1 MENLDIKDFQSV
13 SSVSELDNILLV
25 QSTGV
30 NGKMTVALFKTAV
43 RNDVTPSIK
52 ENVWW
57 IGTVN
62 TGIVAAGKTPEF
74 RKGDLGIEW
83 KYTTDTAW
91 KLLVNYESISLTFDD
106 LTEAQK
112 NSLKL
117 HFSDLTGAE
126 IAQLQQPARD
136 MIATLQATNTSVT
149 DAENLRV
156 EAEEKRK
163 TDTAAAIKSATDAA
177 GAANTAAK
185 NVQDGKTPAFEIGTV
200 QQGTSASAAVTANGT
215 DASGNPKYR
224 INLTLPKGDKGDN
237 GKTPVFEIGTVS
249 QGSSASASVTA
260 NGTDSS
266 GNPKYKINLTLPKG
280 DKGNPGTDGEDG
292 KTPSFEI
299 GTVDKGES
307 ASATVTANGTDSSGN
322 PKYRINL
329 TLPKG
334 DKGDNGKTPVFEI
347 GTVSQGSSASASV
360 TANGTDSSGNPK
372 YKINLTLPKGD
383 KGNPGTDGEDGKTP
397 SFEIG
402 TVDKG
407 ESASATVTANG
418 TDSSGNPKYRINLT
432 LPKGD
437 KGNPGT
443 DGEDGTDG
451 KTPVLEF
458 GTVATGNP
466 GTQASATLTANGTTA
481 EGNPK
486 YLLSLTIPRGDKGL
500 PGEGSGNVSAS
511 GTGLV
516 AGKKYLFVPSS
527 NGSTEGSFV
536 EYAAPTIPEQ
546 VQPDWNATS
555 GKGAILHKPTI
566 PAKVSQLTNDSNFV
580 SKSYVDDEIDK
591 IPTPDVS
598 AQIGAHNTSGTAH
611 ADIRT
616 LITNYLSTAKGYTDT
631 QISAL
636 IGTAPEIL
644 DTLGELA
651 AAVLNNQDAV
661 TAINNAIAQKL
672 GKTEAQNLYVA
683 LQGYVAYSQ
692 AEKTKLAGI
701 AAGANKITVDS
712 SLSGTSTNPVQ
723 NKVINTALA
732 GKAASSHTHTKSQIV
747 DFPTIPTD
755 NNQLANG
762 AGYLTDAPD
771 DNKQYGRK
779 NGAWS
784 EVVAGAGGGVEYYDI
799 NWLLDMYED
808 GNCTQEQ
815 YDGLLDAVQNNKYMG
830 FPTFS
835 MVGDDSIISLSV
847 IIGLAVQNLAGA
859 SVIKWVITPS
869 LQVESSSGDI
879 LGGRKVDENS
889 STAAVIYLRTDNF
902 PVAVNPVTLNVS
914 MPESENSADEY
925 IFQFTSG
932 ISPTVLTM
940 PAYIK
945 WVNEP
950 VIEANKTYQV
960 SIVNKIAVIGG
971 VD

>member
-266 GNPKYKINLTLPKG
+266 GNPKYK
-280 DKGNPGTDGEDG
+280 
-292 KTPSFEI
+292 
-299 GTVDKGES
+299 
-307 ASATVTANGTDSSGN
+307 
-322 PKYRINL
+322 
-329 TLPKG
+329 
-334 DKGDNGKTPVFEI
+334 
-347 GTVSQGSSASASV
+347 
-360 TANGTDSSGNPK
+360 
-372 YKINLTLPKGD
+372 
-383 KGNPGTDGEDGKTP
+383 
-397 SFEIG
+397 
-402 TVDKG
+402 
-407 ESASATVTANG
+407 
-418 TDSSGNPKYRINLT
+418 INLT

-971 VD
+971 VE

>member
-136 MIATLQATNTSVT
+136 MIATLQVTNTSVT

-215 DASGNPKYR
+215 DA
-224 INLTLPKGDKGDN
+224 
-237 GKTPVFEIGTVS
+237 
-249 QGSSASASVTA
+249 
-260 NGTDSS
+260 
-266 GNPKYKINLTLPKG
+266 
-280 DKGNPGTDGEDG
+280 
-292 KTPSFEI
+292 
-299 GTVDKGES
+299 
-307 ASATVTANGTDSSGN
+307 SGN

-536 EYAAPTIPEQ
+536 EYTAPTIPEQ
-546 VQPDWNATS
+546 VQPDWNAAS
-555 GKGAILHKPTI
+555 GKGAILNKPTI
-566 PAKVSQLTNDSNFV
+566 PTKVSQLTNDSNYA
-580 SKSYVDDEIDK
+580 SKTYVDEEIDK

-598 AQIGAHNTSGTAH
+598 AQIGAHNTSETAH
-611 ADIRT
+611 PYIRSLIAD
-616 LITNYLSTAKGYTDT
+616 YLSTAKGYADEK
-631 QISAL
+631 IAAL

-651 AAVLNNQDAV
+651 DAIVNNQEAV
-661 TAINNAIAQKL
+661 TAIDNAISQKL
-672 GKTEAQNLYVA
+672 GKTEAQGLYVA

-692 AEKTKLAGI
+692 AEKNKLAGI
-701 AAGANKITVDS
+701 QANA
-712 SLSGTSTNPVQ
+712 N
-723 NKVINTALA
+723 N
-732 GKAASSHTHTKSQIV
+732 
-747 DFPTIPTD
+747 FP
-755 NNQLANG
+755 
-762 AGYLTDAPD
+762 DAPS

-799 NWLLDMYED
+799 NWLLGVDEG

-815 YDGLLDAVQNNKYMG
+815 YDSLIEAINNNCYFG
-830 FPTFS
+830 FPVNTHVQS
-835 MVGDDSIISLSV
+835 NGDVIVSTSVGDGETSTMVIQEYVVSSSLTVSTSIGAIYSSDMQIDNVVGDSNGNASLMLRVNMLHVVANCTRLSV
-847 IIGLAVQNLAGA
+847 YINLIGYNEG
-859 SVIKWVITPS
+859 
-869 LQVESSSGDI
+869 
-879 LGGRKVDENS
+879 
-889 STAAVIYLRTDNF
+889 
-902 PVAVNPVTLNVS
+902 
-914 MPESENSADEY
+914 
-925 IFQFTSG
+925 IFQFTCGSTPVTLVMP
-932 ISPTVLTM
+932 STV
-940 PAYIK
+940 K
-945 WVNEP
+945 WINEP
-950 VIEANKTYQV
+950 TIEANKTYQV
-960 SIVNKIAVIGG
+960 SVLNNIAVIGG
-971 VD
+971 VQ

>member
-215 DASGNPKYR
+215 DAS
-224 INLTLPKGDKGDN
+224 
-237 GKTPVFEIGTVS
+237 S
-249 QGSSASASVTA
+249 
-260 NGTDSS
+260 
-266 GNPKYKINLTLPKG
+266 
-280 DKGNPGTDGEDG
+280 
-292 KTPSFEI
+292 
-299 GTVDKGES
+299 
-307 ASATVTANGTDSSGN
+307 N

-971 VD
+971 VE

>member
-136 MIATLQATNTSVT
+136 MIATLQVTNTSVT

-215 DASGNPKYR
+215 D
-224 INLTLPKGDKGDN
+224 
-237 GKTPVFEIGTVS
+237 
-249 QGSSASASVTA
+249 
-260 NGTDSS
+260 
-266 GNPKYKINLTLPKG
+266 
-280 DKGNPGTDGEDG
+280 
-292 KTPSFEI
+292 
-299 GTVDKGES
+299 
-307 ASATVTANGTDSSGN
+307 SSGN

-372 YKINLTLPKGD
+372 YK
-383 KGNPGTDGEDGKTP
+383 
-397 SFEIG
+397 
-402 TVDKG
+402 
-407 ESASATVTANG
+407 
-418 TDSSGNPKYRINLT
+418 INLT

-808 GNCTQEQ
+808 GNCTQAQ
-815 YDGLLDAVQNNKYMG
+815 YDSLIEAINNNCYFGVPVNMYVQSNG
-830 FPTFS
+830 DVIVS
-835 MVGDDSIISLSV
+835 MFAGDGEASMMVIKEYVVSSSLTVSTSHGAIYSSYRQIDNVVGDSNGNASLTLRMNMLHVVTNCTRLSV
-847 IIGLAVQNLAGA
+847 YIGV
-859 SVIKWVITPS
+859 V
-869 LQVESSSGDI
+869 
-879 LGGRKVDENS
+879 GGNEG
-889 STAAVIYLRTDNF
+889 
-902 PVAVNPVTLNVS
+902 
-914 MPESENSADEY
+914 
-925 IFQFTSG
+925 IFQFTCGSTPVTLVMP
-932 ISPTVLTM
+932 STV
-940 PAYIK
+940 K
-945 WVNEP
+945 WINEP
-950 VIEANKTYQV
+950 TIEANKTYQV
-960 SIVNKIAVIGG
+960 SVLNNIAVIGG
-971 VD
+971 VQ

>member
-224 INLTLPKGDKGDN
+224 
-237 GKTPVFEIGTVS
+237 
-249 QGSSASASVTA
+249 
-260 NGTDSS
+260 
-266 GNPKYKINLTLPKG
+266 
-280 DKGNPGTDGEDG
+280 
-292 KTPSFEI
+292 
-299 GTVDKGES
+299 
-307 ASATVTANGTDSSGN
+307 
-322 PKYRINL
+322 
-329 TLPKG
+329 
-334 DKGDNGKTPVFEI
+334 
-347 GTVSQGSSASASV
+347 
-360 TANGTDSSGNPK
+360 
-372 YKINLTLPKGD
+372 INLTLPKGD

-971 VD
+971 VE

>member
-136 MIATLQATNTSVT
+136 MIATLQVTNTSVT

-224 INLTLPKGDKGDN
+224 
-237 GKTPVFEIGTVS
+237 
-249 QGSSASASVTA
+249 
-260 NGTDSS
+260 
-266 GNPKYKINLTLPKG
+266 
-280 DKGNPGTDGEDG
+280 
-292 KTPSFEI
+292 
-299 GTVDKGES
+299 
-307 ASATVTANGTDSSGN
+307 
-322 PKYRINL
+322 
-329 TLPKG
+329 
-334 DKGDNGKTPVFEI
+334 
-347 GTVSQGSSASASV
+347 
-360 TANGTDSSGNPK
+360 
-372 YKINLTLPKGD
+372 INLTLPKGD

-971 VD
+971 VE

>member
-1 MENLDIKDFQSV
+1 MENKDIKDFQSV
-13 SSVSELDNILLV
+13 STVSELDNILLV

-112 NSLKL
+112 DSLKL
-117 HFSDLTGAE
+117 HFSDLTEADIAE
-126 IAQLQQPARD
+126 LKQPAQD
-136 MIATLQATNTSVT
+136 MIAELENTNTSIT
-149 DAENLRV
+149 AAEALRV
-156 EAEEKRK
+156 EAEKKRQ

-177 GAANTAAK
+177 GAANTAAE
-185 NVQDGKTPAFEIGTV
+185 NVEDGKTPSFAIGTV
-200 QQGTSASAAVTANGT
+200 SQGTSASATVTADGT
-215 DASGNPKYR
+215 D
-224 INLTLPKGDKGDN
+224 
-237 GKTPVFEIGTVS
+237 
-249 QGSSASASVTA
+249 TA
-260 NGTDSS
+260 
-266 GNPKYKINLTLPKG
+266 GNPKYKINLVLPQ
-280 DKGNPGTDGEDG
+280 
-292 KTPSFEI
+292 
-299 GTVDKGES
+299 
-307 ASATVTANGTDSSGN
+307 
-322 PKYRINL
+322 
-329 TLPKG
+329 G
-334 DKGDNGKTPVFEI
+334 DKGDT
-347 GTVSQGSSASASV
+347 
-360 TANGTDSSGNPK
+360 
-372 YKINLTLPKGD
+372 
-383 KGNPGTDGEDGKTP
+383 
-397 SFEIG
+397 
-402 TVDKG
+402 
-407 ESASATVTANG
+407 
-418 TDSSGNPKYRINLT
+418 
-432 LPKGD
+432 
-437 KGNPGT
+437 
-443 DGEDGTDG
+443 G
-451 KTPVLEF
+451 KTPVLEI
-458 GTVATGNP
+458 GSTTTGNP
-466 GTQASATLTANGTTA
+466 GTQASATLTANGTTTS
-481 EGNPK
+481 GNPK

-511 GTGLV
+511 GSGLV
-516 AGKKYLFVPSS
+516 SGKKYLFVPAG
-527 NGSTEGSFV
+527 NNSTEGSFV
-536 EYAAPTIPEQ
+536 EYTAPTIPEQ
-546 VQPDWNATS
+546 VQPDWNAAS
-555 GKGAILHKPTI
+555 GKGAILNKPTI
-566 PAKVSQLTNDSNFV
+566 PTKVSQLTNDSNYA
-580 SKSYVDDEIDK
+580 SKTYVDEEIDK

-598 AQIGAHNTSGTAH
+598 AQIGAHNTSETAH
-611 ADIRT
+611 PYIRSLIAD
-616 LITNYLSTAKGYTDT
+616 YLSTAKGYADEK
-631 QISAL
+631 IAAL
-636 IGTAPEIL
+636 IGSAPEIL

-651 AAVLNNQDAV
+651 DAIVNNQEAV
-661 TAINNAIAQKL
+661 TAIDNAISQKL

-692 AEKTKLAGI
+692 AEKNKLAGI
-701 AAGANKITVDS
+701 QANA
-712 SLSGTSTNPVQ
+712 N
-723 NKVINTALA
+723 N
-732 GKAASSHTHTKSQIV
+732 
-747 DFPTIPTD
+747 FP
-755 NNQLANG
+755 
-762 AGYLTDAPD
+762 DAPS

-971 VD
+971 VE

>member
-334 DKGDNGKTPVFEI
+334 DKG
-347 GTVSQGSSASASV
+347 
-360 TANGTDSSGNPK
+360 
-372 YKINLTLPKGD
+372 
-383 KGNPGTDGEDGKTP
+383 
-397 SFEIG
+397 
-402 TVDKG
+402 
-407 ESASATVTANG
+407 
-418 TDSSGNPKYRINLT
+418 
-432 LPKGD
+432 
-437 KGNPGT
+437 NPGT

-536 EYAAPTIPEQ
+536 EYASPTIPEQ

-971 VD
+971 VE

>member
-136 MIATLQATNTSVT
+136 MIATLQVTNTSVT

-224 INLTLPKGDKGDN
+224 INL
-237 GKTPVFEIGTVS
+237 
-249 QGSSASASVTA
+249 A
-260 NGTDSS
+260 
-266 GNPKYKINLTLPKG
+266 
-280 DKGNPGTDGEDG
+280 
-292 KTPSFEI
+292 
-299 GTVDKGES
+299 
-307 ASATVTANGTDSSGN
+307 
-322 PKYRINL
+322 
-329 TLPKG
+329 LPKG

-971 VD
+971 VE

>member
-215 DASGNPKYR
+215 DA
-224 INLTLPKGDKGDN
+224 
-237 GKTPVFEIGTVS
+237 
-249 QGSSASASVTA
+249 
-260 NGTDSS
+260 
-266 GNPKYKINLTLPKG
+266 
-280 DKGNPGTDGEDG
+280 
-292 KTPSFEI
+292 
-299 GTVDKGES
+299 
-307 ASATVTANGTDSSGN
+307 SGN

-847 IIGLAVQNLAGA
+847 IIGLAIQNLAGA

-971 VD
+971 VE

>member
-1 MENLDIKDFQSV
+1 M
-13 SSVSELDNILLV
+13 
-25 QSTGV
+25 
-30 NGKMTVALFKTAV
+30 
-43 RNDVTPSIK
+43 
-52 ENVWW
+52 
-57 IGTVN
+57 
-62 TGIVAAGKTPEF
+62 
-74 RKGDLGIEW
+74 
-83 KYTTDTAW
+83 
-91 KLLVNYESISLTFDD
+91 
-106 LTEAQK
+106 
-112 NSLKL
+112 
-117 HFSDLTGAE
+117 
-126 IAQLQQPARD
+126 
-136 MIATLQATNTSVT
+136 
-149 DAENLRV
+149 
-156 EAEEKRK
+156 
-163 TDTAAAIKSATDAA
+163 
-177 GAANTAAK
+177 
-185 NVQDGKTPAFEIGTV
+185 
-200 QQGTSASAAVTANGT
+200 
-215 DASGNPKYR
+215 
-224 INLTLPKGDKGDN
+224 
-237 GKTPVFEIGTVS
+237 
-249 QGSSASASVTA
+249 
-260 NGTDSS
+260 
-266 GNPKYKINLTLPKG
+266 LPKG
-280 DKGNPGTDGEDG
+280 DKGNP
-292 KTPSFEI
+292 
-299 GTVDKGES
+299 
-307 ASATVTANGTDSSGN
+307 
-322 PKYRINL
+322 
-329 TLPKG
+329 
-334 DKGDNGKTPVFEI
+334 
-347 GTVSQGSSASASV
+347 
-360 TANGTDSSGNPK
+360 
-372 YKINLTLPKGD
+372 
-383 KGNPGTDGEDGKTP
+383 
-397 SFEIG
+397 
-402 TVDKG
+402 
-407 ESASATVTANG
+407 
-418 TDSSGNPKYRINLT
+418 
-432 LPKGD
+432 
-437 KGNPGT
+437 
-443 DGEDGTDG
+443 GTDG

-458 GTVATGNP
+458 GTVTTGNP
-466 GTQASATLTANGTTA
+466 GTQASASLTADGTTT
-481 EGNPK
+481 EGHPK

-808 GNCTQEQ
+808 GNCTQAQ
-815 YDGLLDAVQNNKYMG
+815 YDSLIEAINNNCYFGVPVNMYVQSNG
-830 FPTFS
+830 DVIVS
-835 MVGDDSIISLSV
+835 MFAGDDEASMMVIKEYVVSSSLTVSTSHGAIYSSYRQIDNVVGDSNGNASLALRMNMLHVVTNCTRLSV
-847 IIGLAVQNLAGA
+847 YIGLAEGNEG
-859 SVIKWVITPS
+859 
-869 LQVESSSGDI
+869 
-879 LGGRKVDENS
+879 
-889 STAAVIYLRTDNF
+889 
-902 PVAVNPVTLNVS
+902 
-914 MPESENSADEY
+914 
-925 IFQFTSG
+925 IFQFTCGSTPVTLVMP
-932 ISPTVLTM
+932 STV
-940 PAYIK
+940 K
-945 WVNEP
+945 WINEP
-950 VIEANKTYQV
+950 TIEANKTYQV
-960 SIVNKIAVIGG
+960 SVLNNIAVIGG
-971 VD
+971 VQ

>member
-136 MIATLQATNTSVT
+136 MIATLQVTNTSVT

-215 DASGNPKYR
+215 DA
-224 INLTLPKGDKGDN
+224 
-237 GKTPVFEIGTVS
+237 
-249 QGSSASASVTA
+249 
-260 NGTDSS
+260 
-266 GNPKYKINLTLPKG
+266 
-280 DKGNPGTDGEDG
+280 
-292 KTPSFEI
+292 
-299 GTVDKGES
+299 
-307 ASATVTANGTDSSGN
+307 SGN

-555 GKGAILHKPTI
+555 WKGAILHKPTI

-971 VD
+971 VE